1 MKFGSIMSDQSK
13 RICQSINKIII
24 FVMGFEFRSP
34 ALQECLGHQGSSKPL
49 GSGRN
54 NSEAKDLPGQQDT
67 IYRGT

>member
-1 MKFGSIMSDQSK
+1 
-13 RICQSINKIII
+13 
-24 FVMGFEFRSP
+24 MGFEFRSP

-49 GSGRN
+49 GSGQN